1 MSASETHNRKNINK
15 GIDETFPVLEEAVRL
30 ARSRGKRVR
39 GYVSTVFGCPYEG
52 EVSVAQVAKVC
63 ERLFEMGVYEISLGD
78 TIGVAH
84 PRQVK
89 EVLQQLLRQF
99 PADRLAGHFHD
110 TRGTA
115 LVNAYVA
122 LELGITTLDSS
133 FGGSGGLSLRPR
145 RRRECGHGG
154 PGLHVGGHGR
164 VDGDPFGRP
173 VPGKRPG
180 SAADRPQASVQGV
193 AEHPIKPA
201 GKGRRRM
208 NEVEWERM
216 EGISVITLNRPEVY
230 NALNF
235 ATLKEL
241 MKIVEE
247 LTHSKA
253 TRAVIITGAGEKAFC
268 SGADLKERRT
278 FTEDQV
284 RRYIH
289 LIRETFTA
297 IERLPRPVIAAV
309 NGVALGG
316 GMELALAC
324 DLRLADERAV
334 FGLTETSLGIIP
346 GAGGTQR
353 LPRIVGKSMAKEL
366 IFTARRIDA
375 AEAERIGLVNHVVS
389 KGEVLDAALEMAEMI
404 NENAPLA
411 LAQAKF
417 AIDYGMETDLATGLM
432 IETKAYEA
440 LIPTKDRLE
449 GLEAFKEK
457 RKPIYRGE

>member
-1 MSASETHNRKNINK
+1 MPQVRIVEVGLRDGLQNESAILPTEVKREIAEGLIAAGVRDIEATSFVHPRWVPQLADAEELARRLPRVEGVRYRALVPNRKGLERALDTPIDEYAVFMSASETHNRKNINK

-89 EVLQQLLRQF
+89 EVLQQLLKQF

-133 FGGSGGLSLRPR
+133 FGGLGGCPYAPGAAGNVATEDLVYML
-145 RRRECGHGG
+145 EGMGG
-154 PGLHVGGHGR
+154 
-164 VDGDPFGRP
+164 VDGDPNFVRP
-173 VPGKRPG
+173 VPGQRPG

-297 IERLPRPVIAAV
+297 IDD
-309 NGVALGG
+309 
-316 GMELALAC
+316 C
-324 DLRLADERAV
+324 
-334 FGLTETSLGIIP
+334 P
-346 GAGGTQR
+346 GR
-353 LPRIVGKSMAKEL
+353 
-366 IFTARRIDA
+366 
-375 AEAERIGLVNHVVS
+375 
-389 KGEVLDAALEMAEMI
+389 
-404 NENAPLA
+404 
-411 LAQAKF
+411 
-417 AIDYGMETDLATGLM
+417 
-432 IETKAYEA
+432 
-440 LIPTKDRLE
+440 
-449 GLEAFKEK
+449 
-457 RKPIYRGE
+457 

>member
-1 MSASETHNRKNINK
+1 
-15 GIDETFPVLEEAVRL
+15 
-30 ARSRGKRVR
+30 
-39 GYVSTVFGCPYEG
+39 
-52 EVSVAQVAKVC
+52 
-63 ERLFEMGVYEISLGD
+63 
-78 TIGVAH
+78 
-84 PRQVK
+84 
-89 EVLQQLLRQF
+89 
-99 PADRLAGHFHD
+99 
-110 TRGTA
+110 
-115 LVNAYVA
+115 
-122 LELGITTLDSS
+122 
-133 FGGSGGLSLRPR
+133 
-145 RRRECGHGG
+145 
-154 PGLHVGGHGR
+154 
-164 VDGDPFGRP
+164 
-173 VPGKRPG
+173 
-180 SAADRPQASVQGV
+180 
-193 AEHPIKPA
+193 
-201 GKGRRRM
+201 M
-208 NEVEWERM
+208 NEVEWERK

-230 NALNF
+230 NAINL
-235 ATLKEL
+235 AMLKEL

-353 LPRIVGKSMAKEL
+353 LPRIVGKSKAKEL

-375 AEAERIGLVNHVVS
+375 AEAERIGLVNHVVP
-389 KGEVLDAALEMAEMI
+389 KGEVLDAALDMAAMI

-417 AIDYGMETDLATGLM
+417 AIDYGMETDLATGLV

>member
-1 MSASETHNRKNINK
+1 
-15 GIDETFPVLEEAVRL
+15 
-30 ARSRGKRVR
+30 
-39 GYVSTVFGCPYEG
+39 
-52 EVSVAQVAKVC
+52 
-63 ERLFEMGVYEISLGD
+63 
-78 TIGVAH
+78 
-84 PRQVK
+84 
-89 EVLQQLLRQF
+89 
-99 PADRLAGHFHD
+99 
-110 TRGTA
+110 
-115 LVNAYVA
+115 
-122 LELGITTLDSS
+122 
-133 FGGSGGLSLRPR
+133 
-145 RRRECGHGG
+145 
-154 PGLHVGGHGR
+154 
-164 VDGDPFGRP
+164 
-173 VPGKRPG
+173 
-180 SAADRPQASVQGV
+180 
-193 AEHPIKPA
+193 
-201 GKGRRRM
+201 M
-208 NEVEWERM
+208 NEVEWERK

-235 ATLKEL
+235 ETLKEL

-324 DLRLADERAV
+324 DLRLADERAI

-353 LPRIVGKSMAKEL
+353 LPRIVGKSKAKEL

-375 AEAERIGLVNHVVS
+375 AEAEKIGLVNDVYPDQAAVLEAAHATAREIAANPPLVVIGCSLLRISTRRNRTISPCQDRHVDYYWS
-389 KGEVLDAALEMAEMI
+389 DDSNDAASDFHGVSLWYTPRE
-404 NENAPLA
+404 
-411 LAQAKF
+411 
-417 AIDYGMETDLATGLM
+417 
-432 IETKAYEA
+432 
-440 LIPTKDRLE
+440 
-449 GLEAFKEK
+449 
-457 RKPIYRGE
+457 